1 MMYSES
7 KQSIE
12 QICVCRI
19 DEMIKPL
26 TTAEGIRETALR
38 PGQWKPETDPEG
50 GVYMDASNGLMSTPT
65 APKFKKRPFNNNPS
79 TWQR

>member
-1 MMYSES
+1 MCMMYSKS

-26 TTAEGIRETALR
+26 TL
-38 PGQWKPETDPEG
+38 
-50 GVYMDASNGLMSTPT
+50 Y
-65 APKFKKRPFNNNPS
+65 
-79 TWQR
+79 